1 MAAGTE
7 QPRFMRTRKA
17 ALAGVGSSGSL
28 VAAVVCVFLLVSAAI
43 VFKDWPGGPGERV
56 DTQAIGGS
64 APVTAAA
71 QRRRTGPLACPR
83 ATAAPARAFWALKA
97 FWAPATARPVS
108 ARRSAPRGIAGT
120 APGTTRSSAQAD
132 RPAGG
137 GGSPTASG
145 PSAVETV
152 AGIVE
157 RAARDFGPVTADL
170 PGTGGGDGDG
180 PLGGGAVGDD
190 PAGDGAPQVDTD
202 AIDDAAD
209 DAGDQAGDV
218 VDDVSDAVGGN
229 DEKD

>member
-64 APVTAAA
+64 APVTAAGAASADGTAGLSTGDSGASPGVLGA
-71 QRRRTGPLACPR
+71 QGVLGTSDSSTG
-83 ATAAPARAFWALKA
+83 
-97 FWAPATARPVS
+97 VS
-108 ARRSAPRGIAGT
+108 SASAPRGIAGT